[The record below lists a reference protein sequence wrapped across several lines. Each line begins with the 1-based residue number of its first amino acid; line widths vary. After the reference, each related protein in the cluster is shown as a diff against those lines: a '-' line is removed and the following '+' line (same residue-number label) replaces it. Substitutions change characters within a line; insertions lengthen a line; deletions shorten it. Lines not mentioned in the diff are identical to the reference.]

1 MHGAPNAQTPVDN
14 AASERERLVTLWMAT
29 QASSMNAAALSEALS
44 ESLAP
49 WEKVRRIA
57 VVDELPTTA
66 TGKPDPLAAAEIV
79 TASER

>member
-1 MHGAPNAQTPVDN
+1 MSRPHLSQKSTIRDHRA
-14 AASERERLVTLWMAT
+14 

-44 ESLAP
+44 EYLAP